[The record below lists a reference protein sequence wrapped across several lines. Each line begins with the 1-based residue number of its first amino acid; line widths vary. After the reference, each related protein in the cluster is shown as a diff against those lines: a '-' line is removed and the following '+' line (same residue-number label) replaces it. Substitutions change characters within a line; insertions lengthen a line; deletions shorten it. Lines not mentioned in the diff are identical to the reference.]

1 MKEVNLEFTILC
13 DDLTGSSVQSI
24 LLKERGFSPTLQVR
38 HDLRGRRE
46 SLPEPRILVV
56 NINTRGLD
64 AESATSRVKG
74 VIGKT
79 DTGRRLAKRIDTT
92 LRGHLYAETA
102 CLLES
107 RPGSVALVVPAYPAS
122 GRTTIGGYQLLHGS
136 LLERTEVA
144 KDPVWPISTSY
155 VPEYF
160 QGKYS
165 LSLLPIE
172 PVEKGVAQTVKVLAK
187 KAAGS
192 RIIIA
197 DAQTGADIEVIAEA
211 AASLE
216 IPFIPV
222 DPGPFTAAY
231 VYHTLVPEHKKTAL
245 AIIGSTSNVTKQQ
258 LEYLEG
264 KLEVAFFRYDAGEE
278 TVTLLKRC
286 EDFMAGLQ
294 KEAVDLVVIQPG
306 GPILKGREEE
316 LARQLALLSVA
327 ALSSLEGDLSGLI
340 LSGGDTAMEFLDR
353 LDADFIEPVVELA
366 PLMMGGRIKGTSHD
380 ALKVVTKGGLV
391 GGLDGLYRALQWL
404 RLEDEE

>member
-38 HDLRGRRE
+38 HEPGGRRE
-46 SLPEPRILVV
+46 SLRAPGLLVV
-56 NINTRGLD
+56 NVNTRGID
-64 AESATSRVKG
+64 AESATRLIKRV
-74 VIGKT
+74 VDNT
-79 DTGRRLAKRIDTT
+79 APGRRLAKRIDTT
-92 LRGHLYAETA
+92 LRGHLFAETA

-107 RPGSVALVVPAYPAS
+107 RPASVALVVPAYPAS
-122 GRTTIGGYQLLHGS
+122 GRTTIGGYQLMHGS

-144 KDPVWPISTSY
+144 KDPIWPISTSY
-155 VPEYF
+155 VPNYF
-160 QGKYS
+160 QGKYP

-264 KLEVAFFRYDAGEE
+264 KIEVAFFRYDAGEE

>member
-46 SLPEPRILVV
+46 SVRAPGLLVV
-56 NINTRGLD
+56 NVNTRGLD
-64 AESATSRVKG
+64 AESATRLIKRV
-74 VIGKT
+74 VDNT
-79 DTGRRLAKRIDTT
+79 APGRRLAKRIDTT
-92 LRGHLYAETA
+92 LRGHLFAETA

-107 RPGSVALVVPAYPAS
+107 RPASVALVVPAYPAS
-122 GRTTIGGYQLLHGS
+122 GRTTIGGHQLLHGS

-144 KDPVWPISTSY
+144 KDPIWPISTSY
-155 VPEYF
+155 VPNYF
-160 QGKYS
+160 QGKYP

-172 PVEKGVAQTVKVLAK
+172 TVEKGVAQTVKILAK

-197 DAQTGADIEVIAEA
+197 DAETDADIEVIAEA
-211 AASLE
+211 AASLD

-231 VYHTLVPEHKKTAL
+231 VYHKLVSEHKKKAL

-278 TVTLLKRC
+278 TAALLKRC
-286 EDFMAGLQ
+286 EDFLEGLQ
-294 KEAVDLVVIQPG
+294 KEAVDLVVIQPS
-306 GPILKGREEE
+306 GPILKGREDE
-316 LARQLALLSVA
+316 LARQLALLSVV